1 MSTSKN
7 LGQVVGVYIGSTAPT
22 NNVLIWYDTNTSEQI
37 HKIYDTSAAAWVALN
52 PKVVTA
58 ITYSDLSN
66 TAAANGLSVGKMYKL
81 TDKSNVLALAISST
95 KVEYTDNNGNIII
108 DDLGSGKEYHVSSNN
123 LLIDGLTGVFDTT
136 TNKLLFS
143 FTDSDPS
150 SSDYLLGKKNNNSV
164 WNLAKFQ
171 ISKLISSVTGNSLS
185 WNNGIF
191 FNFSN
196 AISNILDKVGG
207 IVSKNLFDTTI
218 QGINTN
224 INNVGEANQN
234 IINTA
239 QNNLNEATTDVAIY
253 SKQYPD
259 DPDVSGTP
267 GDLKK
272 GDLLSKILLN
282 IQKYI
287 NLLKYATGIKI
298 SSSYSNATSALQVN
312 SNDTIETAFGKIQYR
327 VNNHDYGD
335 NIKASNDA
343 FPSLSAVPTDITK
356 DDSVTIA
363 LSKLSYLVN
372 HVNTDQL
379 VDGSVTYAKLT
390 KIGIIPTDI
399 FRLDLTTSFDFTGC
413 SLGGVVIKGT
423 DNDFIVNDSTYP
435 YNPYRLGTY
444 YNSGFPPI
452 LSFLPQQVVIPNS
465 TNYYSNAAS
474 LVHYEADNITVQFV
488 FVLLKSVYDT
498 LYNDSYR
505 YFKCIIQ
512 ADVYNHKTDE
522 YTVYISMNYVNIVNM
537 NIMKESLIKGGQQHI
552 VVKMSIT
559 PVATA
564 PSPDPNTVTDTINGV
579 VVNAPI
585 VNR

>member
-37 HKIYDTSAAAWVALN
+37 HKIYDKSAAAWVALN

-150 SSDYLLGKKNNNSV
+150 SSDYLLGEKNNNSI

-312 SNDTIETAFGKIQYR
+312 SNDTVETAFGKIQYR
-327 VNNHDYGD
+327 VNNHDSGD
-335 NIKASNDA
+335 GIKTSLTN
-343 FPSLSAVPTDITK
+343 FPILTEKPTAITK
-356 DDSVTIA
+356 DDSILTS

-372 HVNTDQL
+372 NIDSDQIKDNIIEQKHI
-379 VDGSVTYAKLT
+379 VQA
-390 KIGIIPTDI
+390 GIFPTDI
-399 FRLDLTTSFDFTGC
+399 FRIDLTTTFDFSG
-413 SLGGVVIKGT
+413 SALGGIVSQGKGNDYFMV
-423 DNDFIVNDSTYP
+423 DNTYP
-435 YNPYRLGTY
+435 YSPYRLYKY
-444 YNSGFPPI
+444 YDSTFPRI
-452 LSFLPQQVVIPNS
+452 LSFIPVIPVISNV
-465 TNYYSNAAS
+465 TNEYSNANS
-474 LVHYEADNITVQFV
+474 LIHYQSGPINVQFI
-488 FVLLKSVYDT
+488 FQIPKSTYDN
-498 LYNDSYR
+498 LYNLGGR
-505 YFKCIIQ
+505 YFKCTIQ
-512 ADVYNHKTDE
+512 LDIYNHQTDQNIV
-522 YTVYISMNYVNIVNM
+522 YTSMSYVNIVNINLM
-537 NIMKESLIKGGQQHI
+537 ESAVSVGDWQHI
-552 VVKMSIT
+552 ILKV
-559 PVATA
+559 
-564 PSPDPNTVTDTINGV
+564 TVESSAKNS
-579 VVNAPI
+579 
-585 VNR
+585 

>member
-123 LLIDGLTGVFDTT
+123 LLIDGLKGVFDTT

-150 SSDYLLGKKNNNSV
+150 SSDYLLGEKNNNSI
-164 WNLAKFQ
+164 WNLAKFK

-298 SSSYSNATSALQVN
+298 SSNYSNATSALQVN
-312 SNDTIETAFGKIQYR
+312 SNDTVETAFGKIQYR
-327 VNNHDYGD
+327 VNNHDSGD
-335 NIKASNDA
+335 GIKTSLTN
-343 FPSLSAVPTDITK
+343 FPILTEKPTAITK
-356 DDSVTIA
+356 DDSILTS

-372 HVNTDQL
+372 NIDSDQIKDNIIEQKHI
-379 VDGSVTYAKLT
+379 VQA
-390 KIGIIPTDI
+390 GIFPTDI
-399 FRLDLTTSFDFTGC
+399 FRIDLTTTFDFTG
-413 SLGGVVIKGT
+413 SAFGGIATQGAS
-423 DNDFIVNDSTYP
+423 NDFFNTDTTYP
-435 YNPYRLGTY
+435 YSLYRLYQTSNPEY
-444 YNSGFPPI
+444 PRI
-452 LSFLPQQVVIPNS
+452 LSFIPVIPVISNI
-465 TNYYSNAAS
+465 TNTYSNANS
-474 LVHYEADNITVQFV
+474 LIHYQSGAINIQFIFQIPKSTYDN
-488 FVLLKSVYDT
+488 
-498 LYNDSYR
+498 LYGLGRR
-505 YFKCIIQ
+505 YFKCSIQ
-512 ADVYNHKTDE
+512 LDIYHYQTDQNI
-522 YTVYISMNYVNIVNM
+522 VYIPMGYINIVNV
-537 NIMKESLIKGGQQHI
+537 NLIKSIVSVGDWQHI
-552 VVKMSIT
+552 ILKVTVESS
-559 PVATA
+559 ATN
-564 PSPDPNTVTDTINGV
+564 S
-579 VVNAPI
+579 
-585 VNR
+585 